1 VEFCEEMDFFDIIL
15 EGDSLNVVKA
25 VGESEASWKPFGL
38 TEEDIKIVLGSLRS
52 WKINHVKRGA
62 NQAAH
67 GLAKEAMITSLERH
81 WIEEI
86 PSCIFHIVNLE
97 FLALSS

>member
-1 VEFCEEMDFFDIIL
+1 V
-15 EGDSLNVVKA
+15 
-25 VGESEASWKPFGL
+25 
-38 TEEDIKIVLGSLRS
+38 EDIKVVLGSLQS

-67 GLAKEAMITSLERH
+67 GLAKEAMVTSLERH

-86 PSCIFHIVNLE
+86 PSCIFNIVNLRVFCSF
-97 FLALSS
+97 FLEWLASLVSCIL